1 MKAIILT
8 GSNGYIGKK
17 VLTFFEKKKIRIFC
31 LQRKIP
37 KKKNKNCVYFTYKN
51 IEKIKKN
58 NIELLIHLAAADP
71 ENTRENNIIK
81 QNSDIDKI
89 IVKLKKNNNI
99 KKIFFSSSN
108 SIFSDNKENKIF
120 QSTLPTPINSYGL
133 SKIRSEKMI
142 KKNFQDYLILRLPSV
157 IDKDFKKGL
166 IFRIKEKMKKNK
178 NIYIYNLSKKY
189 NNLFHVNNL
198 IRIIYFFYK
207 KSNQTKKIYNI
218 CSTDQM
224 TMIDL
229 IKLISKK
236 LKKKYKIVDCGNNM
250 KFKLYFSNYPVYFK
264 NINFWKIKKIINNS
278 FK

>member
-89 IVKLKKNNNI
+89 IVKLK
-99 KKIFFSSSN
+99 FFLVHLIQFFLIIRKTKFFN
-108 SIFSDNKENKIF
+108 
-120 QSTLPTPINSYGL
+120 QLYLLP
-133 SKIRSEKMI
+133 
-142 KKNFQDYLILRLPSV
+142 
-157 IDKDFKKGL
+157 
-166 IFRIKEKMKKNK
+166 
-178 NIYIYNLSKKY
+178 
-189 NNLFHVNNL
+189 
-198 IRIIYFFYK
+198 
-207 KSNQTKKIYNI
+207 
-218 CSTDQM
+218 
-224 TMIDL
+224 
-229 IKLISKK
+229 
-236 LKKKYKIVDCGNNM
+236 
-250 KFKLYFSNYPVYFK
+250 
-264 NINFWKIKKIINNS
+264 
-278 FK
+278 